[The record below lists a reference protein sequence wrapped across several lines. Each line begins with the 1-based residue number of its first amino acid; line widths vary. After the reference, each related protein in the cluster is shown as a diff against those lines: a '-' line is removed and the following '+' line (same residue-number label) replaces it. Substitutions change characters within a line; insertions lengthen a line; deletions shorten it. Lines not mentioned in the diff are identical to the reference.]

1 MIVTSISSRASGSS
15 QSAESWKEN
24 CRRNGLR
31 HFTALTCLHVQR
43 WWVRDD
49 DEKPERE
56 FEAHTWWEPIQEKWG
71 GSGAGTCR
79 LFVCSFALS
88 TGRRLKFIYFYA
100 QSHNK
105 KKILKFCHFFQF
117 CLQITV
123 DPFMPKKSLDT
134 IITANLGHEPKY
146 YYNSKPWTQ

>member
-43 WWVRDD
+43 WWVRYD

-79 LFVCSFALS
+79 LFFCSFALS
-88 TGRRLKFIYFYA
+88 TGRRLKFSHFYT
-100 QSHNK
+100 QSPNK
-105 KKILKFCHFFQF
+105 KFSNSYHFTILSSGHCRPFCVKKRAY
-117 CLQITV
+117 TV
-123 DPFMPKKSLDT
+123 V
-134 IITANLGHEPKY
+134 TANLGHK
-146 YYNSKPWTQ
+146 KTQTQCS

>member
-1 MIVTSISSRASGSS
+1 MIVTSISSLASGSS

-24 CRRNGLR
+24 CRRNGLC

-43 WWVRDD
+43 WLVRGD

-79 LFVCSFALS
+79 LFFCSFALS
-88 TGRRLKFIYFYA
+88 TGRRLKFRYFYT
-100 QSHNK
+100 QSPNK
-105 KKILKFCHFFQF
+105 KNLKFLSLFQF
-117 CLQITV
+117 CLQATV
-123 DPFMPKKSLDT
+123 DHLCEKRAYT
-134 IITANLGHEPKY
+134 VVTANLGHK
-146 YYNSKPWTQ
+146 KTQTRCS